1 MQRAVDG
8 LKAQPQKVI
17 VDGNQIPK
25 GIIIPCEAIVGG
37 MRVILRSVRRVFW
50 QRLHVTDKW
59 QN

>member
-8 LKAQPQKVI
+8 LKTQPQKVI

-25 GIIIPCEAIVGG
+25 GIIIPCEAIVGETQA
-37 MRVILRSVRRVFW
+37 MPRLVRVSWLKLRVIV
-50 QRLHVTDKW
+50 KW